1 MMSCGL
7 SHSQNLGYTVE
18 LVPLLV
24 KISAINRLIQ
34 AAKGHRRA
42 VLRRDQLFRTV
53 SIIGLFV
60 VIFLVLWTVLDPPT
74 RHQSYSLS
82 RTISGTGDVGAV
94 LEITSYCASD
104 GVFWRFIAIGWNFV
118 LLLSGSVLA
127 FQSRKIKMRD
137 FNESLTVGLIVYSQT
152 IFVCLRV
159 VIWTVLKDSVGES
172 ALAHCESIIFSTD
185 TVVTCSIY
193 FFPKFK
199 RRKDEKSRSSH
210 FGFLTP
216 SIVEKVKSG
225 PFSSSN
231 DNFGL
236 STGDSDID
244 PSDTFDAMG
253 PRFDYGSGN
262 RNGSS
267 DENNKNKNKNKLPTI
282 SENHHQSRS
291 KQIPPCPQC
300 GYTYY
305 LSIPSGSYDD
315 EDDGES
321 TSVAAAPLV
330 SPQMDDVLTLS
341 EEKKSGVTTDSDYHY
356 QSQARSETTLSS
368 SSTTGGDREE
378 SPVALDPHDSM
389 FDSCTVD
396 NDPSVIVDA

>member
-1 MMSCGL
+1 
-7 SHSQNLGYTVE
+7 
-18 LVPLLV
+18 
-24 KISAINRLIQ
+24 
-34 AAKGHRRA
+34 
-42 VLRRDQLFRTV
+42 
-53 SIIGLFV
+53 
-60 VIFLVLWTVLDPPT
+60 
-74 RHQSYSLS
+74 
-82 RTISGTGDVGAV
+82 
-94 LEITSYCASD
+94 
-104 GVFWRFIAIGWNFV
+104 
-118 LLLSGSVLA
+118 
-127 FQSRKIKMRD
+127 MRD

-244 PSDTFDAMG
+244 PSDTFDATG
-253 PRFDYGSGN
+253 PRFEYGSGN

-267 DENNKNKNKNKLPTI
+267 DENNSNKNKNKIKLPTI
-282 SENHHQSRS
+282 SETENHHQSRS

-305 LSIPSGSYDD
+305 LSIPSDSYDD

-321 TSVAAAPLV
+321 TSAEAAAAPLV

-341 EEKKSGVTTDSDYHY
+341 EEKKCSVTTDSDCHD

-368 SSTTGGDREE
+368 SSTTGEGGGEE
-378 SPVALDPHDSM
+378 SLLAVSDPRDSM

-396 NDPSVIVDA
+396 NDSSVMVDA